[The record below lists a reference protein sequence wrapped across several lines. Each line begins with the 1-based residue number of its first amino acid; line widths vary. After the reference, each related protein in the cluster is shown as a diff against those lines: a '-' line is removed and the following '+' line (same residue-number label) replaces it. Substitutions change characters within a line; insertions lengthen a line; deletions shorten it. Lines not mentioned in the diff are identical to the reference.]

1 MGPKPETQ
9 TATATV
15 TPTGATVTR
24 GVSTNTTLVVTTTG
38 GLTIDALNIQR
49 QWSGISIS
57 QVSTQTSGGTLTRV
71 YAIAADANVPLGSHA
86 INFRPSISGY
96 TGSGVPPTP
105 AAVFT
110 ITVTG

>member
-15 TPTGATVTR
+15 SPTGASVAR
-24 GVSTNTTLVVTTTG
+24 GVGTNITLVVTATG
-38 GLTIDALNIQR
+38 GLTINALNIQR
-49 QWSGISIS
+49 QWAGIAVT

-71 YAIAADANVPLGSHA
+71 FTITPDASVPIGAHA
-86 INFRPSISGY
+86 VNFRPSISGY

-105 AAVFT
+105 NAVFT
-110 ITVTG
+110 VTVTG